1 MNEQTFESI
10 VGEILESLGKTLEG
24 LKRCLFSGNKR
35 LMNETKNAFAAS
47 LRSTLPAF
55 NEAIQ
60 RKGKG
65 ESHSDGRLPALLPAC
80 QRLGIAMEDAVGGVQ
95 GIVETGV
102 CLTDKALAEIS
113 EVVAL
118 LKDLSRDTNDA
129 ISSGNTHFREY
140 AVSSAHY
147 IRERSVEAGLE
158 HQERLVTGVCSPK
171 ASFLYLTVMDS
182 LKRVAQELGNLCE
195 KA

>member
-1 MNEQTFESI
+1 MNEQAFESI
-10 VGEILESLGKTLEG
+10 VGEILESLGRTLEG
-24 LKRCLFSGNKR
+24 LKSCLFSGNKR

-60 RKGKG
+60 RKGG
-65 ESHSDGRLPALLPAC
+65 SPPDGRLPALLAVC
-80 QRLGIAMEDAVGGVQ
+80 QRLGIAMEDVVGGVQ
-95 GIVETGV
+95 AIVETGV